1 MSREQAAGAIS
12 PCIPTDETPG
22 FVEPIFLAHFP
33 ERAPEFFRA
42 VFREVQNL
50 FAGNYP
56 GYQACDTAFHDLA
69 HTFHATVATVRLL
82 DGHLKGGNPPN
93 LSALDFELAV
103 AGILL
108 HDSGFIKRTGDNDGT
123 GAKYIVTH
131 VARSAELAAEF
142 LPPLGVAS
150 DKVRIVQLAI
160 RSTGVNVDTSRLQ
173 FRDERERFLGCALGT
188 GDILGQMAAPDYP
201 ERLPALYREYVEG
214 VAYSKLRDG
223 GIASYK
229 SVKDLLRRTR
239 EFYDR
244 YVKQMLDT
252 QWAGVHRCLHHH
264 FPDGRN
270 HYLDAIEI
278 NLKQIDQ
285 LLNRPTTRATS

>member
-22 FVEPIFLAHFP
+22 FVEAIFLAHFP
-33 ERAPEFFRA
+33 ERAPEFLRA

-82 DGHLKGGNPPN
+82 DGHLKAGNPPK
-93 LSALDFELAV
+93 LGARDFELAV

-108 HDSGFIKRTGDNDGT
+108 HDSGFIKRRGDNDGT
-123 GAKYIVTH
+123 GAKYTLTH
-131 VARSAELAAEF
+131 VARSAEFAVEF
-142 LPPLGVAS
+142 LPPLGVTA
-150 DKVRIVQLAI
+150 DEVRIVQLAI
-160 RSTGVNVDTSRLQ
+160 CCTKASVDVSRLQ
-173 FRDERERFLGCALGT
+173 FRDERERFLGRALGT

-201 ERLPALYREYVEG
+201 EKLPALYREYVEA
-214 VAYSKLRDG
+214 VAHSKLRNG

-229 SVKDLLRRTR
+229 SAEDLLRRAR
-239 EFYDR
+239 EFYDC

-252 QWAGVHRCLHHH
+252 QWAEVHQCLRHH

-278 NLKQIDQ
+278 NLKRIDQ
-285 LLNRPTTRATS
+285 LLNRPAPCGTS